1 MNEHHISR
9 RSLIR
14 SAGLGIGAGLS
25 AGLIS
30 DLAPARAEN
39 AAATAELWSHNYWA
53 QKGDVKLYMFRKRAG
68 APKAGAAP
76 PPVLFL
82 VHAPPFQP
90 FPVTISTCR
99 AAPSIR

>member
-53 QKGDVKLYMFRKRAG
+53 QKA
-68 APKAGAAP
+68 
-76 PPVLFL
+76 
-82 VHAPPFQP
+82 
-90 FPVTISTCR
+90 T
-99 AAPSIR
+99 